1 MQDTQSTI
9 RELDVHIITDAVRQ
23 MCIDANHTLSADMRD
38 SLQKALETEKSKL
51 GRKVLEQLE
60 LNLKIA
66 GQDRIPICQDTGM
79 AVVFMEVGQDV
90 HLCGGDLTEAVNE
103 GVRQGYVNGY
113 LRKSVVSDPLLRKNT
128 GDNTPAVLH
137 VSIVPGT
144 KVRITVAP
152 KGFGSENKS
161 RIFML
166 TPADGEAGVIAAVVQ
181 AVKDAGPNA
190 CPPKSDRDRPC
201 RPWRGK
207 HGAFCPHT
215 YVSDAYCRSSGSS
228 KYLLPCKPS

>member
-152 KGFGSENKS
+152 KGFGSENADACGWRS
-161 RIFML
+161 RRDCRCGSGGEGRRAERV
-166 TPADGEAGVIAAVVQ
+166 PADGHW
-181 AVKDAGPNA
+181 
-190 CPPKSDRDRPC
+190 CWY
-201 RPWRGK
+201 WRNI
-207 HGAFCPHT
+207 
-215 YVSDAYCRSSGSS
+215 
-228 KYLLPCKPS
+228 

>member
-38 SLQKALETEKSKL
+38 GLQKALETEKSKL

-113 LRKSVVSDPLLRKNT
+113 LRKIIRRQFCMSALYREQRSALQSRRK
-128 GDNTPAVLH
+128 ALAAK
-137 VSIVPGT
+137 T
-144 KVRITVAP
+144 KA
-152 KGFGSENKS
+152 GF
-161 RIFML
+161 L
-166 TPADGEAGVIAAVVQ
+166 
-181 AVKDAGPNA
+181 
-190 CPPKSDRDRPC
+190 C
-201 RPWRGK
+201 
-207 HGAFCPHT
+207 
-215 YVSDAYCRSSGSS
+215 
-228 KYLLPCKPS
+228 

>member
-152 KGFGSENKS
+152 KGFSVTK
-161 RIFML
+161 
-166 TPADGEAGVIAAVVQ
+166 TKAGFL
-181 AVKDAGPNA
+181 
-190 CPPKSDRDRPC
+190 C
-201 RPWRGK
+201 
-207 HGAFCPHT
+207 
-215 YVSDAYCRSSGSS
+215 
-228 KYLLPCKPS
+228 